1 MRELK
6 AFVRTRRVDAVIQA
20 LRRAGAPGVSV
31 SRVHG
36 VGYGYEP
43 VDFTLAP
50 SELRK
55 APEVAKVEV
64 VCADCDCDRLVGIL
78 AGAARTGD
86 PGDGIVFVDARRA
99 RLQDPDGRRG
109 RRRDRDG
116 AHVNPRHRRCCLA
129 PSVRG
134 RYAFGE

>member
-86 PGDGIVFVDARRA
+86 PGDGIVFVTPVERACKIRTGDEGDAA
-99 RLQDPDGRRG
+99 IAT
-109 RRRDRDG
+109 G
-116 AHVNPRHRRCCLA
+116 AT
-129 PSVRG
+129 
-134 RYAFGE
+134 